1 MNQKHLNIVAR
12 AAALSAFLQTEQDV
26 NKSHALAAKLVGR
39 ELKHHLE
46 KNAEQIADNLQTQYK
61 KLKGD
66 KKGKKKIL
74 AKWKKF
80 IADHSDRHE
89 EAFVIIPRK
98 QTSAS

>member
-1 MNQKHLNIVAR
+1 MNQKHLNIVSR

-26 NKSHALAAKLVGR
+26 SKSHALAAKLIGPQ
-39 ELKHHLE
+39 LKYHLE
-46 KNAEQIADNLQTQYK
+46 KNAESIGFTLQSQYK

-66 KKGKKKIL
+66 RKGKKALL

-80 IADHSDRHE
+80 ISDHSDRHE
-89 EAFVIIPRK
+89 EAFAIITGK